1 MSRQRP
7 VRKEKVCKDHMEHN
21 SESVAVL
28 SNVHLTWRNIFHVG
42 APICIQSTLPT
53 CFLFLQ
59 VPRPL
64 RPLSSHLLAH
74 LALNAFSQSKHHQPP
89 ADSHQHLLFWVT
101 FSPFIKK
108 TTLSQLPLNASTTQR
123 CFGQP
128 LPKTPY
134 QILCSTNV
142 ILSILDCLT
151 LSQLPK
157 YLALLYLIPK
167 EPINSE
173 YPTFSWIHSLLF
185 SNTTSMF

>member
-28 SNVHLTWRNIFHVG
+28 SNVHLTWRNIFHEG

-74 LALNAFSQSKHHQPP
+74 LALNAFSQSKPNIT
-89 ADSHQHLLFWVT
+89 SHLPIVTSIYFSEELFLHSLRRWLCP
-101 FSPFIKK
+101 SS
-108 TTLSQLPLNASTTQR
+108 LSM
-123 CFGQP
+123 P
-128 LPKTPY
+128 LPPSDVLAN
-134 QILCSTNV
+134 LC
-142 ILSILDCLT
+142 
-151 LSQLPK
+151 PRH
-157 YLALLYLIPK
+157 
-167 EPINSE
+167 
-173 YPTFSWIHSLLF
+173 PTRYHAAPVWSCPS
-185 SNTTSMF
+185 